1 MVVKQMNVIDK
12 TFVLNKI
19 DNAIG
24 LIDSKTRKSLVES
37 FALDSLKNARDYI
50 NSDSLFSID
59 NKHLHDIV
67 DEYHHM
73 LQYLIKLYNVESVYV
88 FCSLALTYVDSLLL
102 KHNIPILQ
110 VYESLLK
117 CTIKQL
123 L

>member
-12 TFVLNKI
+12 TSVLNNI
-19 DNAIG
+19 DTAIG
-24 LIDSKTRKSLVES
+24 LIDSKNRKSLVES
-37 FALDSLKNARDYI
+37 FVLGSLKNVRDYI
-50 NSDSLFSID
+50 NTDSLFTIG
-59 NKHLHDIV
+59 NIHLHDIV

-73 LQYLIKLYNVESVYV
+73 LECLIKMYNVESVYV

-102 KHNIPILQ
+102 KHDIPILR